1 MQGETFHSWIRQN
14 GLEFGG
20 EQKVEFKKSFKLYH
34 QPKLCPFCM
43 KKVCEMKPI
52 VKIIIKMP
60 IFLISHT
67 NFVDSLAKFSFNF
80 VILHCFE
87 KFWTLCN
94 SGNFRL
100 IIQMWFWK
108 TKNSILQLP
117 KRSFN
122 CFTSSLHIYITQG
135 CKCLI
140 VKHFIIDIRGKGNEK
155 CLYKL
160 SLESVFKIFK
170 LS

>member
-1 MQGETFHSWIRQN
+1 MESKRLSSKNLSNFTTNANYVHFAW
-14 GLEFGG
+14 
-20 EQKVEFKKSFKLYH
+20 
-34 QPKLCPFCM
+34 
-43 KKVCEMKPI
+43 KKVCEMKPM

-60 IFLISHT
+60 IFPISLT
-67 NFVDSLAKFSFNF
+67 IVVDSLAKFSFNF
-80 VILHCFE
+80 VILHFFE

-94 SGNFRL
+94 SGKFRL
-100 IIQMWFWK
+100 IIKMWFWK

-122 CFTSSLHIYITQG
+122 CFTSSLHINITQG

-140 VKHFIIDIRGKGNEK
+140 VKHLGIDIRGKGNEK

-160 SLESVFKIFK
+160 SLESVLKKF
-170 LS
+170 